1 MDATLLE
8 IVRTRLG
15 SEGVEPTPWAQL
27 VLAACSGDDALQAA
41 LADKGAKVK
50 TAGAAAAASPSVYV
64 NAVTVTGFRGVGPKC
79 RLEVS
84 GTPGLTLIVGR
95 NGSGKS
101 SLSEALELLLTGENS
116 RWSTRSKVWK
126 EGWRNLHQTSDA
138 EIEAELTIE
147 GDRGRAVVTRK
158 WPDEA
163 DLDAGVTVVQRH
175 GAKKVPLATM
185 AWDRPLELYRPFLSY
200 NELGAMFDEGPS
212 AFHDRLSKMLGLE
225 DLVDGQKSLARER
238 LSRTKLVDASDASV
252 APLVTQL
259 NELDDDRVRG
269 AIAMLKGPKRD
280 LAALEKMLA
289 GGDESEEEDEVVAA
303 LRRLVALE
311 GPSTEDARAIAD
323 AARQAAEA
331 AASAGTSSERALELI
346 EILTQALAFHER
358 HKEKE
363 CPVCGV
369 GKLDAK
375 WRTQTAATIERLE
388 KQATAAANA
397 SNIGSAAKAAAR
409 QLAQPLPRFVPPLKG
424 VLGSADSVAVAWQD
438 LAAVDADSLDTLAT
452 ELVPAVEA
460 LGKALGEARSEAE
473 AVLATKDAAWRRA
486 IGLIA
491 PWVAGAR
498 EAEQAKAAVAQIKDA
513 EKWLKVAA
521 DDIRS
526 ERFRPVA
533 DEAKR
538 LWQILRLQSNVDLEE
553 VALAGSGPT
562 RHPVLTVDVDG
573 VETDAL
579 SVMSQGELT
588 SIALSLFLPRAT
600 LPESPFRFVVIDD
613 PVQSMDPARVEG
625 LARVLDSAAQERQ
638 VIVLTHD
645 DRLPEAVRRLNIAA
659 TVIGVTRRER
669 SVMELRHE
677 LDPVARHLADARAL
691 ALTTDLPR
699 KVAQRVI
706 PGLCRAAIEAA
717 CMETVRRRRLGRGDR
732 HADVEDALANQKL
745 TSLAALAFFDDAQRG
760 GEVLARIA
768 SAFGGPASDA
778 FKVCNRGS
786 HVGFEGDPMTLI
798 RTVTLLAKGL
808 GDLK

>member
-1 MDATLLE
+1 VDATLLE
-8 IVRTRLG
+8 IVRARLET
-15 SEGVEPTPWAQL
+15 EGVEATPWARL
-27 VLAACSGDDALQAA
+27 VVAACAGDLALQAV
-41 LADKGAKVK
+41 LEDKDPNARR
-50 TAGAAAAASPSVYV
+50 AIAERAPSPAVYI
-64 NAVTVTGFRGVGPKC
+64 NAVSVAGFRGVGPKC
-79 RLEVS
+79 RLELS

-95 NGSGKS
+95 NGTGKS
-101 SLSEALELLLTGENS
+101 SLSEALEFLLTGENS

-126 EGWRNLHQTSDA
+126 EGWRNLHQTSGA

-147 GDRGRAVVTRK
+147 GDRGRAVVSRR

-163 DLDAGVTVVQRH
+163 ELDEAVTSIQRH
-175 GAKKVPLATM
+175 GGKIIPLAAM

-238 LSRTKLVDASDASV
+238 LTRTKLADASDAGV
-252 APLVTQL
+252 ASLIAELTA
-259 NELDDDRVRG
+259 LDDDRVRK
-269 AIAMLKGPKRD
+269 AIAILKSTHRD
-280 LAALEKMLA
+280 LSALEKTLA
-289 GGDESEEEDEVVAA
+289 GTAEVGDDDVVAA
-303 LRRLVALE
+303 LRRLISME
-311 GPSTEDARAIAD
+311 IPRTDDAEVV
-323 AARQAAEA
+323 AEA
-331 AASAGTSSERALELI
+331 ARGAAAAAATADTSSARAMELI
-346 EILTQALAFHER
+346 ALLTQALSFHEQ
-358 HKEKE
+358 HKDET

-369 GKLDAK
+369 GKLDGK
-375 WRTQTAATIERLE
+375 WRTQTQMTIDRLE
-388 KQATAAANA
+388 HQAAAAANA
-397 SNIGSAAKAAAR
+397 SQVAATAKAAAK
-409 QLAQPLPRFVPPLKG
+409 QLAQPMPRFVPALRG
-424 VLGSADSVAVAWQD
+424 VLASADAVTVAWQD
-438 LAAVDADSLDTLAT
+438 LASLDLESLDVLAT
-452 ELVPAVEA
+452 TFVPAVDTLRLVLE
-460 LGKALGEARSEAE
+460 EARTEAE
-473 AVLATKDAAWRRA
+473 AQLATREAPWRRA

-498 EAEQAKAAVAQIKDA
+498 DAERAQTAVTQIKAA

-538 LWQILRLQSNVDLEE
+538 LWQFLRQQSNVDLEV

-579 SVMSQGELT
+579 SVMSQGELS

-625 LARVLDSAAQERQ
+625 LARVLDSAAKDRQ
-638 VIVLTHD
+638 VVVLTHD

-669 SVMELRHE
+669 SVMELRRE

-691 ALTTDLPR
+691 ALTSDLPR
-699 KVAQRVI
+699 KAAQRVI

-717 CMETVRRRRLGRGDR
+717 CMEAVRRRRLGRGDK
-732 HADVEDALANQKL
+732 HADVEDALVDQKL
-745 TSLAALAFFDDAQRG
+745 LTLAALALFDDGQRG
-760 GEVLARIA
+760 GDVLARIA

-778 FKVCNRGS
+778 FKAINRGS
-786 HVGFEGDPMTLI
+786 HLGFEGDAMTLI
-798 RTVTLLAKGL
+798 RTVTALANGMRE
-808 GDLK
+808 LK